1 MPQKAVPRSFPEEVS
16 KSSRGAKGT
25 SPLCTLPLA
34 RRRDSS
40 HLAGFPFPRQLN
52 GGLSGPPGSAAKPP
66 ARPQTR
72 GPATFSRAFD
82 DGTRPDR
89 LYGDRLGLLG
99 RLQQARPIDQR
110 RLRGVGLHRGLA
122 AVSPTGLLRDR
133 SFQLRPM
140 TTGFVDRLRRKPRA
154 THSSVRNAAASGK
167 GTFEWSKGGASRQIG
182 IAAESGYDIHDQT
195 LASSSSTFADSVQYS
210 ESGYAELK
218 GGNSP
223 HSRDF

>member
-133 SFQLRPM
+133 SFQLRPIA
-140 TTGFVDRLRRKPRA
+140 LRGRTVQTKPILDPVLVQTNSVPTRKA
-154 THSSVRNAAASGK
+154 
-167 GTFEWSKGGASRQIG
+167 
-182 IAAESGYDIHDQT
+182 
-195 LASSSSTFADSVQYS
+195 
-210 ESGYAELK
+210 
-218 GGNSP
+218 
-223 HSRDF
+223 